1 MQPFGSVQLIK
12 EQNAKLIEEKIN
24 ELIKSGKYSSISDLK
39 FKNRS
44 FKDFCLNENY
54 TPIYRAF
61 STIFTNY
68 DYLILLD
75 KLKEKSK
82 YIENNES
89 EIKKTTINDK
99 TFIDQE
105 SIENENNESLV
116 ALEETSN
123 NIKTKNDFLQAKKFD
138 KPVANFIKKDD
149 VNVSEL
155 SQEELKNYQSIQS
168 ITDDN
173 VSIYHDENGN
183 MTNIVKD
190 DYNNYSTITEIN
202 GEQQMINHDSN
213 NTINEKS
220 KQKVLSKNTPKA
232 PNISAAFTNT
242 LILSFIIGSFFGVIF
257 LAIYLKIMH

>member
-99 TFIDQE
+99 TFID
-105 SIENENNESLV
+105 
-116 ALEETSN
+116 
-123 NIKTKNDFLQAKKFD
+123 
-138 KPVANFIKKDD
+138 
-149 VNVSEL
+149 
-155 SQEELKNYQSIQS
+155 
-168 ITDDN
+168 
-173 VSIYHDENGN
+173 
-183 MTNIVKD
+183 
-190 DYNNYSTITEIN
+190 
-202 GEQQMINHDSN
+202 
-213 NTINEKS
+213 
-220 KQKVLSKNTPKA
+220 
-232 PNISAAFTNT
+232 
-242 LILSFIIGSFFGVIF
+242 
-257 LAIYLKIMH
+257 

>member
-1 MQPFGSVQLIK
+1 MDD
-12 EQNAKLIEEKIN
+12 KIVFEDN
-24 ELIKSGKYSSISDLK
+24 KQSNNDEL
-39 FKNRS
+39 
-44 FKDFCLNENY
+44 
-54 TPIYRAF
+54 
-61 STIFTNY
+61 
-68 DYLILLD
+68 
-75 KLKEKSK
+75 LKENTPETIDYNKLYNINNNVNTNVANAN
-82 YIENNES
+82 YINNNQPINNQIINNNTNSENN
-89 EIKKTTINDK
+89 IINNDI
-99 TFIDQE
+99 TNQNI
-105 SIENENNESLV
+105 NENNESLV
-116 ALEETSN
+116 GLEETSN
-123 NIKTKNDFLQAKKFD
+123 NIETKNDFLQAKKFD

-202 GEQQMINHDSN
+202 GEQQMINHDTN
-213 NTINEKS
+213 NKITKKT